1 MHLKGGEDMANMSK
15 LKGLIVERG
24 NTQENVAKEIGID
37 RSTFYRKV
45 REGGHRFTV
54 SEVNKIVKSVPLT
67 AEEALDIF
75 FSKQGA

>member
-1 MHLKGGEDMANMSK
+1 MTNMSK

-45 REGGHRFTV
+45 REGGYRFTV
-54 SEVNKIVKSVPLT
+54 SEVNGIVKSVPLT
-67 AEEALDIF
+67 AEEALEIF
-75 FSKQGA
+75 FNRKGA